1 MYCDCFLSE
10 PETDQLERRK
20 SEAVATIESLKKEQE
35 KLEKTL
41 DEVRK
46 KQQTDG
52 PSANELW
59 KEQKDLYTKI
69 KEHRAEIRTVHATSS
84 LCAST
89 LEHVS
94 ERQKEASMMCLSVI
108 PIRGDVDH
116 CGMLSLSCLVVPSCA
131 CWQLLL
137 SAMPKLISLSL

>member
-52 PSANELW
+52 PSANEL
-59 KEQKDLYTKI
+59 
-69 KEHRAEIRTVHATSS
+69 
-84 LCAST
+84 
-89 LEHVS
+89 
-94 ERQKEASMMCLSVI
+94 
-108 PIRGDVDH
+108 
-116 CGMLSLSCLVVPSCA
+116 
-131 CWQLLL
+131 
-137 SAMPKLISLSL
+137 